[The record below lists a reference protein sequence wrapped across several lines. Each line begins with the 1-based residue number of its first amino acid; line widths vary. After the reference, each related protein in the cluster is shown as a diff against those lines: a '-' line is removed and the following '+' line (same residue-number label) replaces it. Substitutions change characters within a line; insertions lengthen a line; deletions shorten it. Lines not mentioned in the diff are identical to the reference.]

1 MPTTSSAQG
10 GVDQDPLQPGVN
22 EELAG
27 PPHLPL
33 APVLSSERISS
44 VDALRGFALLGILIA
59 NLPAFAYPP
68 FLGLFPV
75 AMVHPVF
82 SGPHHAV
89 NTAIW
94 FFRWIVAE
102 GKMRALFSILFGAG
116 CILLT
121 ERAEA
126 RGAGVRTADIYLRR
140 NLWLV
145 AFGIFHCFF
154 IWHGD
159 ILFFYGLTGL
169 IFLFPFRNLKAKTL
183 LWCSAAVVLVAMT
196 CGVQARW
203 SVFTV
208 LHEHRVIQ
216 EANTAVAHHEPR
228 NSAQMQAIANETQR
242 NRHQPNLAM
251 TYQSIA
257 ESQQDYLATRLAE
270 APENYEDLTKV
281 YFLLLPDTLSMMLLG
296 MALYKVG
303 FLSGRLPLRSYA
315 ITALVGLGISWPL
328 LAWESWFALQH
339 QFSPWGKVPMQ
350 ISYDLGRISGA
361 RRAGDTLNEARH
373 LSTALSFACRRRPAG
388 TLELSADQHR
398 YAVRVRL
405 GAVALVRLSG
415 VLPGIRSHA
424 GYVGHQPD
432 RESTLVALLSLRT
445 RGMVVAFPHVLEET
459 AHAPDKLRAINLNSD
474 WS

>member
-1 MPTTSSAQG
+1 MPTTSSAEV
-10 GVDQDPLQPGVN
+10 GVDQEPLQPGIN

-27 PPHLPL
+27 PSHLQV
-33 APVLSSERISS
+33 APVVSSERISS

-68 FLGLFPV
+68 FLGLFPI

-102 GKMRALFSILFGAG
+102 GKMRALFSMLFGAG

-140 NLWLV
+140 NLWLA
-145 AFGIFHCFF
+145 AFGIFHCFL

-169 IFLFPFRNLKAKTL
+169 IFLFPFRNLKANTL
-183 LWCSAAVVLVAMT
+183 LWCSVAVVLVAMT

-208 LHEHRVIQ
+208 LHEHRMVE
-216 EANTAVAHHEPR
+216 EANTAVAHHEQR
-228 NSAQMQAIANETQR
+228 NAAQMQAIVNETQR
-242 NRHQPNLAM
+242 NRHQPNLSM

-257 ESQQDYLATRLAE
+257 EYQQDYLATRLAE
-270 APENYEDLTKV
+270 APENYEYETKI
-281 YFLLLPDTLSMMLLG
+281 YFLLLPDTLSMMLFG

-303 FLSGRLPLRSYA
+303 FLSGSLTLRSYA

-350 ISYDLGRISGA
+350 ITYDFGRISGA
-361 RRAGDTLNEARH
+361 LGYAALVTVLMKQGIFRPLFLPLAAVCQL
-373 LSTALSFACRRRPAG
+373 ALSNYLLTSILMQYVFVWGPLHWYG
-388 TLELSADQHR
+388 YLEYYQA
-398 YAVRVRL
+398 YAVMLGMWAISLIASPLWLRYFRFGPVEWLWRSLTYWKRQPMRL
-405 GAVALVRLSG
+405 TS
-415 VLPGIRSHA
+415 
-424 GYVGHQPD
+424 
-432 RESTLVALLSLRT
+432 
-445 RGMVVAFPHVLEET
+445 
-459 AHAPDKLRAINLNSD
+459 
-474 WS
+474 